1 VVDYPLVGVVGLIG
15 YERVCLHIRQKM
27 IGADKVMGLSAGQVE
42 PGGISQAVDKGMDL
56 GA

>member
-1 VVDYPLVGVVGLIG
+1 
-15 YERVCLHIRQKM
+15 M